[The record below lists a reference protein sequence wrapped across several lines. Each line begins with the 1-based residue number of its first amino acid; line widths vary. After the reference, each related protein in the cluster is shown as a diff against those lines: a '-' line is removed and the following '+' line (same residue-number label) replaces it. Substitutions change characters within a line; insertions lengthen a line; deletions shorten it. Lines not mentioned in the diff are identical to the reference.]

1 MHLLLMQIKK
11 VIFKLLT
18 ILIYFLWFFCLGN
31 DELTET
37 AEIKTVYVEINDK
50 TNKEIKLK
58 YDTLIKPNANS
69 ESLNK
74 ISIKKEV
81 KTIKR
86 KGQSLLKKK
95 ENTMS
100 SHPGT
105 FYITSGYAPRSL

>member
-1 MHLLLMQIKK
+1 M
-11 VIFKLLT
+11 
-18 ILIYFLWFFCLGN
+18 
-31 DELTET
+31 
-37 AEIKTVYVEINDK
+37 YVEIDDK
-50 TNKEIKLK
+50 TNNKEIKLK

-74 ISIKKEV
+74 ISVKKEV

-105 FYITSGYAPRSL
+105 FYNTSGYAPRST